1 MDIILREDSLKTRTA
16 DPMRGRRFENKI
28 ARTEEP
34 PGVAV

>member
-1 MDIILREDSLKTRTA
+1 MVILLREVSQKTRTA
-16 DPMRGRRFENKI
+16 APMSGRRFENKI